1 MCRISLTDVSGRV
14 IMKIIES
21 DREAGRHTIE
31 ADFSSLRPGIYL
43 CTLQGPTKL
52 DTVRIML
59 AAFH

>member
-1 MCRISLTDVSGRV
+1 
-14 IMKIIES
+14 MKIIES